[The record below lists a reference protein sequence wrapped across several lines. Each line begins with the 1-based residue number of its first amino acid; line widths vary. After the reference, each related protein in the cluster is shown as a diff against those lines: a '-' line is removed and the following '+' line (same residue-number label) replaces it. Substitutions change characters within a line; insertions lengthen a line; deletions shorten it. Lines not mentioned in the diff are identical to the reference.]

1 MDHVFGFTV
10 ANDVSERT
18 WQLKKNGGQSR
29 VEIFGPLAFK
39 ITDWNIY
46 EVNLRTNFNL
56 QSSFWEKHLILFYLW
71 DPLLIQKLI
80 LQIWPSGKR
89 FMKNMMITFIEK
101 LRGWLDDNKMQ
112 DSNTNQLIFDVTVS
126 KILNRYL
133 FTKIILEKW
142 LYYLTLYVFQAI
154 IEWIS
159 QFVTLAA
166 GDVIITGTPGGVGLA

>member
-1 MDHVFGFTV
+1 
-10 ANDVSERT
+10 
-18 WQLKKNGGQSR
+18 
-29 VEIFGPLAFK
+29 
-39 ITDWNIY
+39 
-46 EVNLRTNFNL
+46 
-56 QSSFWEKHLILFYLW
+56 
-71 DPLLIQKLI
+71 
-80 LQIWPSGKR
+80 
-89 FMKNMMITFIEK
+89 MMITFIEK

-142 LYYLTLYVFQAI
+142 LYYLTLNVFQAV